1 MSGIFVDTGA
11 WFARFVPTDPDHPAA
26 KVWLDGNTSP
36 LITTDYIVDELLTL
50 LKVRGEYQR
59 ALEIGPNLF
68 GAAVCDLEW
77 VTPADVDKAWQVFS
91 ELSRQGVELHRLRQ
105 PRGDAAAGHHDR
117 FCFRQAFPGV
127 RHRHRRAA
135 AATSGSVAAS
145 TWSRTYDRPD
155 LRGLLISSSGFT
167 DQGIRDLSSIQPQ
180 RLVLCQLQEI
190 VLLLEEGRDLKGLL
204 RTRLYTAETEQ
215 KALASNPKS

>member
-26 KVWLDGNTSP
+26 KVWLDHNTSP

-68 GAAVCDLEW
+68 GG
-77 VTPADVDKAWQVFS
+77 
-91 ELSRQGVELHRLRQ
+91 GVRPGMGHARRCGRGMAGLFQLHRLRQ

-135 AATSGSVAAS
+135 ARLTFPDDGDEPLTAS
-145 TWSRTYDRPD
+145 SR
-155 LRGLLISSSGFT
+155 LLPPT
-167 DQGIRDLSSIQPQ
+167 
-180 RLVLCQLQEI
+180 
-190 VLLLEEGRDLKGLL
+190 
-204 RTRLYTAETEQ
+204 
-215 KALASNPKS
+215 